1 MNDVQKKIQ
10 EAYRMVSVIPVSG
23 DAVDLMAGARIQMK
37 EAFEAAAGGMDAPE
51 EKETGGNG

>member
-37 EAFEAAAGGMDAPE
+37 EAFEAAGGMDAPE
-51 EKETGGNG
+51 DQEVVENG

>member
-23 DAVDLMAGARIQMK
+23 DAVDLMAGARIHMK
-37 EAFEAAAGGMDAPE
+37 EAFEAAGGMDAPE
-51 EKETGGNG
+51 ETEAGGNG

>member
-23 DAVDLMAGARIQMK
+23 DAVDLMAGARIQLK
-37 EAFEAAAGGMDAPE
+37 AAFEAAGGMDAPE
-51 EKETGGNG
+51 EKEAGGNG

>member
-23 DAVDLMAGARIQMK
+23 DAVDLMAGARIQLMD
-37 EAFEAAAGGMDAPE
+37 AFTAAGGMDAPE
-51 EKETGGNG
+51 EKEAGENG